1 MTANARQESLVEAAN
16 LSLVERKTS
25 RSTVSLLATTNHVFI
40 ALMYEEALSY
50 FQQLGRMGQPSL
62 SMALLFPFI
71 RTSSVS
77 YFVLLYFV
85 SFYKPPEILF
95 VGCG

>member
-1 MTANARQESLVEAAN
+1 MTANARQESLVESAS
-16 LSLVERKTS
+16 LSLMEQKNKS
-25 RSTVSLLATTNHVFI
+25 KTVSLLATTNHVFI
-40 ALMYEEALSY
+40 ALMCEEALSY

-71 RTSSVS
+71 RTSSVI